1 MSADVTSASLQID
14 ESDLHIR
21 RAERD
26 GEGETETE
34 REGERE
40 RERGRE
46 REGGGQGEK
55 ESFTLRVRL
64 YRFPTIISFPA
75 ETTHDIGLRQVQL
88 IARFIV
94 RHRKE

>member
-40 RERGRE
+40 RERERGAGRGAGRE
-46 REGGGQGEK
+46 RELHIACAFIQI
-55 ESFTLRVRL
+55 SHNYF
-64 YRFPTIISFPA
+64 FPGRDDA
-75 ETTHDIGLRQVQL
+75 
-88 IARFIV
+88 
-94 RHRKE
+94 